1 MRMHN
6 PTVVCIIIRQP
17 LKSDII
23 FSAKFVLKKSD
34 MRICI
39 LSYRSYPYS
48 GGQGIYMRYLS
59 NALRDLGH
67 EVDMMSG
74 PPYPIVDDGVG
85 LIRLPSLDLYRFGSW
100 QRLFIDPRKLNTRA
114 NFAEWGG
121 IMTGYFS
128 EPLAFGMRAYQY
140 LCRDDIKKY
149 DVIHDNQT
157 MSWGIVDIQKAGY
170 PVVETIHH
178 PVTIDRDLAIQ
189 SAKSLKDKL
198 GYRRWFSFTGMQ
210 IKVARQLPFIITVSE
225 MAKHHIHEIFG
236 IPESRMKVIYNGID
250 AELFSPSDKV
260 ARLDNQ
266 ILMVMSRDT
275 PVKGLRFLL
284 EALAELR
291 KRWDLKLVVVGRTL
305 GDGQTEKLMDRLGV
319 TDAVIFRNQIE
330 TSELIEL
337 YRASTLVA
345 VPSTYEGFGLPAAEA
360 MSCGAPLVSTTAGA
374 LPEVVGDAGIL
385 IPPADP
391 AALTAAIVQLMESPA
406 RRREYSLLARKRI
419 LEKFNWSDAARL
431 TAEVYAE
438 AIKARKAE

>member
-1 MRMHN
+1 MR
-6 PTVVCIIIRQP
+6 V
-17 LKSDII
+17 
-23 FSAKFVLKKSD
+23 
-34 MRICI
+34 CI

-85 LIRLPSLDLYRFGSW
+85 LIKLPSLDLYRFGSW
-100 QRLFIDPRKLNTRA
+100 QRLFIDPRKLDTHA
-114 NFAEWGG
+114 NFMEWGG

-128 EPLAFGMRAYQY
+128 EPLAFGIRAYRY
-140 LCRDDIKKY
+140 LCSDNTKKY

-157 MSWGIVDIQKAGY
+157 LSWGIADIQKAGY

-198 GYRRWFSFTGMQ
+198 GYLRWFSFTGMQ
-210 IKVARQLPFIITVSE
+210 IKVARQLPHIITVSE
-225 MAKHHIHEIFG
+225 MARHHIHEIFG

-250 AELFSPSDKV
+250 AELFSPSQDV
-260 ARLDNQ
+260 TRLNDM

-275 PVKGLRFLL
+275 AVKGLRFLL

-291 KRWDLKLVVVGRTL
+291 KRWDLKVVVVGRTL
-305 GDGQTEKLMDRLGV
+305 GDGVTEKLMDKLGV
-319 TDAVIFRNQIE
+319 TEAVTFRNQIE

-337 YRASTLVA
+337 YRSATLVA
-345 VPSTYEGFGLPAAEA
+345 VPSTYEGFGIPAAEA

-385 IPPADP
+385 IPPGDST
-391 AALTAAIVQLMESPA
+391 ALTAAIAQLMESPA
-406 RRREYSLLARKRI
+406 KRNEYSVLGRKRI
-419 LEKFNWSDAARL
+419 LEKFNWSNAARL
-431 TAEVYAE
+431 SAEVYSE
-438 AIKARKAE
+438 AIEAKRARTAADG

>member
-1 MRMHN
+1 
-6 PTVVCIIIRQP
+6 
-17 LKSDII
+17 
-23 FSAKFVLKKSD
+23 

-85 LIRLPSLDLYRFGSW
+85 LIKLPSLDLYRFGSW
-100 QRLFIDPRKLNTRA
+100 QRLFIDPRKLNTSA
-114 NFAEWGG
+114 NFMEWGG

-128 EPLAFGMRAYQY
+128 EPLAFGMRAYRY
-140 LCRDDIKKY
+140 LCKDNAKKY

-157 MSWGIVDIQKAGY
+157 MSYGIADIQKAGY

-225 MAKHHIHEIFG
+225 MARHHIHEIFG

-250 AELFSPSDKV
+250 AELFSPSDEV
-260 ARLDNQ
+260 PRLDNM

-275 PVKGLRFLL
+275 AVKGLRFLL

-291 KRWDLKLVVVGRTL
+291 KRWDMKLVVVGQTL
-305 GDGQTEKLMDRLGV
+305 GDGVTEKLMDKLGV
-319 TDAVIFRNQIE
+319 TGAVTFRNQIE
-330 TSELIEL
+330 TSELIRL
-337 YRASTLVA
+337 YRSATLVA
-345 VPSTYEGFGLPAAEA
+345 VPSTYEGFGIPAAEA

-385 IPPADP
+385 IPPADS
-391 AALTAAIVQLMESPA
+391 AALTAAIAQLMESPA
-406 RRREYSLLARKRI
+406 RRSEYSTLGRKRI
-419 LEKFNWSDAARL
+419 LEKFNWKNAARL
-431 TAEVYAE
+431 TAEVYAQAIATKPFDPVIASE
-438 AIKARKAE
+438 AKQSHR

>member
-1 MRMHN
+1 
-6 PTVVCIIIRQP
+6 
-17 LKSDII
+17 
-23 FSAKFVLKKSD
+23 
-34 MRICI
+34 
-39 LSYRSYPYS
+39 
-48 GGQGIYMRYLS
+48 MRYLS

-114 NFAEWGG
+114 NFMEWGG

-128 EPLAFGMRAYQY
+128 EPLAFGMRACQY
-140 LCRDDIKKY
+140 LCRDDIEKY

-157 MSWGIVDIQKAGY
+157 MSWGIADIQKAGY

-250 AELFSPSDKV
+250 VELFSPSDAV
-260 ARLDNQ
+260 PRLDNQ

-275 PVKGLRFLL
+275 AVKGLRFLL

-305 GDGQTEKLMDRLGV
+305 GDGMTEKLMDRLGV
-319 TDAVIFRNQIE
+319 TESVTFRNQIE

-337 YRASTLVA
+337 YRSSTLVA

-385 IPPADP
+385 IPPADSE
-391 AALTAAIVQLMESPA
+391 ALTDAIAQLMESPA
-406 RRREYSLLARKRI
+406 KRHEYSVLARKRI
-419 LEKFNWSDAARL
+419 LEKFNWSNAARL
-431 TAEVYAE
+431 TAEVYSE
-438 AIKARKAE
+438 AIKAKRAG

>member
-1 MRMHN
+1 
-6 PTVVCIIIRQP
+6 
-17 LKSDII
+17 
-23 FSAKFVLKKSD
+23 

-85 LIRLPSLDLYRFGSW
+85 LIKLPSLDLYRFGSW

-114 NFAEWGG
+114 NFMEWGG

-128 EPLAFGMRAYQY
+128 EPLAFGMRAYEY
-140 LCRDDIKKY
+140 LCGDGAKKY

-157 MSWGIVDIQKAGY
+157 LAWGIADIQKAGY

-189 SAKSLKDKL
+189 SARSLKDRL

-225 MAKHHIHEIFG
+225 MARHHIHEIFG
-236 IPESRMKVIYNGID
+236 IAESRMKVIYNGID
-250 AELFSPSDKV
+250 SELFSPSDDV
-260 ARLDNQ
+260 ARLNNL

-275 PVKGLRFLL
+275 AVKGLRFLL

-291 KRWDLKLVVVGRTL
+291 KKWDLKLVVVGTTL
-305 GDGQTEKLMDRLGV
+305 GDGVTEKLMDRLGV
-319 TDAVIFRNQIE
+319 TGAVTFRNQIE
-330 TSELIEL
+330 TSELIKL
-337 YRASTLVA
+337 YRTATLVA
-345 VPSTYEGFGLPAAEA
+345 VPSTYEGFGIPAAEA

-385 IPPADP
+385 IPPADS
-391 AALTAAIVQLMESPA
+391 AALTAAIAQLMESPA
-406 RRREYSLLARKRI
+406 KRAEYSILGRKRI
-419 LEKFNWSDAARL
+419 LEKFNWSNAARL
-431 TAEVYAE
+431 TAEVYSE
-438 AIKARKAE
+438 ATSKA

>member
-1 MRMHN
+1 
-6 PTVVCIIIRQP
+6 
-17 LKSDII
+17 
-23 FSAKFVLKKSD
+23 
-34 MRICI
+34 
-39 LSYRSYPYS
+39 
-48 GGQGIYMRYLS
+48 
-59 NALRDLGH
+59 
-67 EVDMMSG
+67 MSG

-114 NFAEWGG
+114 NFMEWGG

-157 MSWGIVDIQKAGY
+157 MSWGIADIQKAGY

-250 AELFSPSDKV
+250 VELFSPSD
-260 ARLDNQ
+260 AAPRLDNQ

-275 PVKGLRFLL
+275 AVKGLRFLL

-305 GDGQTEKLMDRLGV
+305 GDGMTEKLMDRLGV
-319 TDAVIFRNQIE
+319 TESVTFRNQIE

-337 YRASTLVA
+337 YRSSTLVA

-385 IPPADP
+385 IPPADSED
-391 AALTAAIVQLMESPA
+391 LTDAIAQLMESPA
-406 RRREYSLLARKRI
+406 KRHEYSVLARKRI
-419 LEKFNWSDAARL
+419 LEKFNWSNAARL
-431 TAEVYAE
+431 TAEVYSE
-438 AIKARKAE
+438 AIKAKRAG

>member
-1 MRMHN
+1 MR
-6 PTVVCIIIRQP
+6 V
-17 LKSDII
+17 
-23 FSAKFVLKKSD
+23 
-34 MRICI
+34 CI

-67 EVDMMSG
+67 QVDMMSG

-85 LIRLPSLDLYRFGSW
+85 LIKLPSLDLYRFGSW
-100 QRLFIDPRKLNTRA
+100 QRLFIDPRKLNTHA
-114 NFAEWGG
+114 NFMEWGG

-128 EPLAFGMRAYQY
+128 EPLAFGIRAYQY
-140 LCRDDIKKY
+140 LCKDNVKKY

-157 MSWGIVDIQKAGY
+157 LSWGIADIQKAGY

-210 IKVARQLPFIITVSE
+210 IKVARQLPYIITVSE
-225 MAKHHIHEIFG
+225 MARHHIHEIFG
-236 IPESRMKVIYNGID
+236 ISESRMKVIYNGID
-250 AELFSPSDKV
+250 AELFCPSDD
-260 ARLDNQ
+260 APRLNNM

-275 PVKGLRFLL
+275 AVKGLRFLL

-291 KRWDLKLVVVGRTL
+291 KRWDLKLVVVGQTL
-305 GDGQTEKLMDRLGV
+305 GDGVTEKLMDKLGV
-319 TDAVIFRNQIE
+319 TEAVTFCNQIE
-330 TSELIEL
+330 TSELIRL
-337 YRASTLVA
+337 YRSATLVA
-345 VPSTYEGFGLPAAEA
+345 VPSTYEGFGIPAAEA

-385 IPPADP
+385 IPPADS
-391 AALTAAIVQLMESPA
+391 AALTAAIAQLMENPA
-406 RRREYSLLARKRI
+406 KRTEYSMLGRKRI
-419 LEKFNWSDAARL
+419 LEEFNWKKAAAL
-431 TAEVYAE
+431 TTEVYAE
-438 AIKARKAE
+438 AIEAKRAGTAAMAGG

>member
-1 MRMHN
+1 
-6 PTVVCIIIRQP
+6 
-17 LKSDII
+17 
-23 FSAKFVLKKSD
+23 

-59 NALRDLGH
+59 KALRDLGH

-85 LIRLPSLDLYRFGSW
+85 LIKLPSLDLYRFGSW
-100 QRLFIDPRKLNTRA
+100 QRLFIDPRKLDTRA
-114 NFAEWGG
+114 NFTEWGG

-128 EPLAFGMRAYQY
+128 EPLAFGMRAYEY
-140 LCRDDIKKY
+140 LCKESHKKY

-157 MSWGIVDIQKAGY
+157 LAWGIADIQKAGY

-178 PVTIDRDLAIQ
+178 PVTIDRDLAIK

-210 IKVARQLPFIITVSE
+210 IKVARQLPYIITVSE

-236 IPESRMKVIYNGID
+236 IEESRMKVIYNGID
-250 AELFSPSDKV
+250 AELFSPSDDV
-260 ARLDNQ
+260 ARLDNM

-275 PVKGLRFLL
+275 AVKGLRFLL

-291 KRWDLKLVVVGRTL
+291 KRWDLKLVVVGQTL
-305 GDGQTEKLMDRLGV
+305 GDGVTEKLMDKLGV
-319 TDAVIFRNQIE
+319 TGAVTFRNQIE
-330 TSELIEL
+330 TSELIQL
-337 YRASTLVA
+337 YRSATLVA
-345 VPSTYEGFGLPAAEA
+345 VPSTYEGFGIPAAEA

-385 IPPADP
+385 IPPADS
-391 AALTAAIVQLMESPA
+391 AALTAAIAQLMESPA
-406 RRREYSLLARKRI
+406 KRSEYSVLGRKRI
-419 LEKFNWSDAARL
+419 IEKFNWSNAARL
-431 TAEVYAE
+431 TAEVYSE
-438 AIKARKAE
+438 AISRA

>member
-1 MRMHN
+1 
-6 PTVVCIIIRQP
+6 
-17 LKSDII
+17 
-23 FSAKFVLKKSD
+23 
-34 MRICI
+34 
-39 LSYRSYPYS
+39 
-48 GGQGIYMRYLS
+48 MRYLS

-67 EVDMMSG
+67 EVDMISG

-114 NFAEWGG
+114 NFMEWGG

-128 EPLAFGMRAYQY
+128 EPLAFGMRACQY
-140 LCRDDIKKY
+140 LCRDDIEKY

-157 MSWGIVDIQKAGY
+157 MSWGIADIQKAGY

-250 AELFSPSDKV
+250 VELFSPSDAV
-260 ARLDNQ
+260 PRLDNQ

-275 PVKGLRFLL
+275 AVKGLRFLL

-305 GDGQTEKLMDRLGV
+305 GDGMTEKLMDRLGV
-319 TDAVIFRNQIE
+319 TESVTFRNQIE

-337 YRASTLVA
+337 YRSSTLVA

-385 IPPADP
+385 IPPADSE
-391 AALTAAIVQLMESPA
+391 ALTDAIAQLMESPA
-406 RRREYSLLARKRI
+406 KRHEYSVLARKRI
-419 LEKFNWSDAARL
+419 LEKFNWSNAARL
-431 TAEVYAE
+431 TAEVYSE
-438 AIKARKAE
+438 AIKAKRAG

>member
-1 MRMHN
+1 
-6 PTVVCIIIRQP
+6 
-17 LKSDII
+17 
-23 FSAKFVLKKSD
+23 

-67 EVDMMSG
+67 EVDMISG

-114 NFAEWGG
+114 NFMEWGG

-128 EPLAFGMRAYQY
+128 EPLAFGMRACQY
-140 LCRDDIKKY
+140 LCRDDIEKY

-157 MSWGIVDIQKAGY
+157 MSWGIADIQKAGY

-250 AELFSPSDKV
+250 VELFSPSDAV
-260 ARLDNQ
+260 PRLDNQ

-275 PVKGLRFLL
+275 AVKGLRFLL

-305 GDGQTEKLMDRLGV
+305 GDGMTEKLMDRLGV
-319 TDAVIFRNQIE
+319 TESVTFRNQIE

-337 YRASTLVA
+337 YRSSTLVA

-385 IPPADP
+385 IPPADSE
-391 AALTAAIVQLMESPA
+391 ALTDAIAQLMESPA
-406 RRREYSLLARKRI
+406 KRHEYSVLARKRI
-419 LEKFNWSDAARL
+419 LEKFNWSNAARL
-431 TAEVYAE
+431 TAEVYSE
-438 AIKARKAE
+438 AIKAKRAG